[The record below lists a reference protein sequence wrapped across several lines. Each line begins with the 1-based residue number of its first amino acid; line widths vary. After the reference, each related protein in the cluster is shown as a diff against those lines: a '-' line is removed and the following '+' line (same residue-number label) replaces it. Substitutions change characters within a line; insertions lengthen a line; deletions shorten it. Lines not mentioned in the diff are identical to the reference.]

1 MKKTIILEAIDPIEI
16 YGAGNKILN
25 EFCSYFP
32 GMKVIA
38 RGNQIF
44 LDGSESQIE
53 QFGNKLDE
61 LIERRK
67 HKMNLT
73 TFDVEDIFDGETSP
87 DSFTL
92 NGDATIVHGTDG
104 KPIRARNKTQ
114 QEMVKAYFSSDLIFA
129 TGPAGTG
136 KTYIAIALAVRALKN
151 REIKRIILT
160 RPAVEAG
167 ERLGFL
173 PGDLKDKLDPYLQ
186 PLYDAL
192 GDMIPIRKLQE
203 FMADGTIQIAP
214 LAYMRGRTLDRACV
228 ILDEAQNTNLGQL
241 KMFLTRM
248 GANAKFIVTGDASQV
263 DLPNKKDSG
272 LIRGINLIKD
282 LKGVSVI
289 SFTNEDIVRHPLVT
303 KIVKAFD
310 KAEPESE
317 E

>member
-1 MKKTIILEAIDPIEI
+1 
-16 YGAGNKILN
+16 
-25 EFCSYFP
+25 
-32 GMKVIA
+32 
-38 RGNQIF
+38 
-44 LDGSESQIE
+44 
-53 QFGNKLDE
+53 
-61 LIERRK
+61 
-67 HKMNLT
+67 
-73 TFDVEDIFDGETSP
+73 
-87 DSFTL
+87 
-92 NGDATIVHGTDG
+92 
-104 KPIRARNKTQ
+104 
-114 QEMVKAYFSSDLIFA
+114 
-129 TGPAGTG
+129 
-136 KTYIAIALAVRALKN
+136 
-151 REIKRIILT
+151 
-160 RPAVEAG
+160 
-167 ERLGFL
+167 
-173 PGDLKDKLDPYLQ
+173 
-186 PLYDAL
+186 
-192 GDMIPIRKLQE
+192 MIPIRKLQE

>member
-1 MKKTIILEAIDPIEI
+1 MKKTIILEAIDPIGI

-192 GDMIPIRKLQE
+192 GDMIPVRKLQE

>member
-1 MKKTIILEAIDPIEI
+1 
-16 YGAGNKILN
+16 
-25 EFCSYFP
+25 
-32 GMKVIA
+32 MKVIA